1 MASTYNRCHDPRTRE
16 RWDPSLLTG
25 SEDPHAPMTGDPRQ
39 VRVGHALVWHPERPW
54 GGQRGNLQAPRRGGS
69 DGPNQCT
76 GIPRV
81 HCSGLTANNP

>member
-39 VRVGHALVWHPERPW
+39 VRAGHALVLHPERPW
-54 GGQRGNLQAPRRGGS
+54 GGHEATDQAPFRGGS
-69 DGPNQCT
+69 GGPSEPT
-76 GIPRV
+76 GSELV
-81 HCSGLTANNP
+81 S